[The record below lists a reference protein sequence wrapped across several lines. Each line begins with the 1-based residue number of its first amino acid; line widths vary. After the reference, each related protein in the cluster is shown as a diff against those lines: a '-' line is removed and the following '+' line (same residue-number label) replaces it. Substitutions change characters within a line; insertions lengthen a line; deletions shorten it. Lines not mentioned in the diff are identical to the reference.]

1 MGTYAICTMSP
12 RRYMY
17 IPYCSNISWSC
28 FFVLIEFVVLFSAD
42 SLTELEVSLYQLVF
56 LLVMHEIVIIVQIEW

>member
-1 MGTYAICTMSP
+1 
-12 RRYMY
+12 MY